1 MSNPFAVPEFNS
13 DKISIGMMEEYK
25 KVLAP
30 LIHYPVTLL
39 EIGVQYGGSV
49 QYWDR
54 YLKHPEARI
63 VGVDLDVP
71 DIEVSDR
78 VELVE
83 CDQNNKIRLQQ
94 LADRYGKFDLVI
106 DDASHYKKETEICL
120 GVFWPHLKSGGY
132 YCIEDWA
139 VGYFGDQLPQYAG
152 MVDVITDM
160 MTGSSDRAFSSVRVV
175 LEEGKSMAFFQKK

>member
-1 MSNPFAVPEFNS
+1 M
-13 DKISIGMMEEYK
+13 
-25 KVLAP
+25 
-30 LIHYPVTLL
+30 T
-39 EIGVQYGGSV
+39 
-49 QYWDR
+49 
-54 YLKHPEARI
+54 
-63 VGVDLDVP
+63 

-106 DDASHYKKETEICL
+106 DDASHYKKETEICFE
-120 GVFWPHLKSGGY
+120 VFWPNLKPDGY

-152 MVDVITDM
+152 MVQVITDM
-160 MTGSSDRAFSSVRVV
+160 MIGSSDRAFSSYRVV